1 MAVIPR
7 MGSEHPHCR
16 SMYYLK
22 YDLTVGTH
30 ICHLAVERK
39 WHINEGFYK
48 EVHSGIDSTSQ
59 SLNKL

>member
-7 MGSEHPHCR
+7 VGSEHPHYR
-16 SMYYLK
+16 RMHYLK
-22 YDLTVGTH
+22 YDLTVGTC

-39 WHINEGFYK
+39 QHINEGFFK
-48 EVHSGIDSTSQ
+48 EVHSGIDSTLQ

>member
-7 MGSEHPHCR
+7 IGSEHPPYR
-16 SMYYLK
+16 SMHYLK
-22 YDLTVGTH
+22 NDLTVGTC

-39 WHINEGFYK
+39 WHINEGFFK
-48 EVHSGIDSTSQ
+48 EVHSGIDSTFQ